1 MSDMQAS
8 LLLADILKG
17 VLAVIGLI
25 VALAPV
31 FCWRHLKAIREQQ
44 VEVARRV
51 DSHLIAIRRVMEGI
65 DATLRHLSLVVDE
78 LDKQKAKSS

>member
-1 MSDMQAS
+1 MSDIQV
-8 LLLADILKG
+8 LFLAGTLKI

-44 VEVARRV
+44 AEAAMRV
-51 DSHLIAIRRVMEGI
+51 DSHLIAILRAMEGI
-65 DATLRHLSLVVDE
+65 NAMLRHLSVVADE
-78 LDKQKAKSS
+78 LDKQKAKQ